1 MPQCGDIFYTLEPAR
16 RVTPKAMS
24 PLVQIAPSS
33 FHCFYTSA
41 SISNPVKT
49 EPNTNRKLF
58 RRTSIP
64 NTKHQPPNLSRQ
76 ARILNAPTLFHRQ
89 NQPHSRNGVPDQQNT
104 PEGAGPA
111 DRRQLGRAEIRRDE
125 RGQVRGRN
133 RSGHYT
139 VSGVVACWRC
149 FGKKETASEDFVLL
163 SLGTIADRFATTGQA

>member
-1 MPQCGDIFYTLEPAR
+1 
-16 RVTPKAMS
+16 MS
-24 PLVQIAPSS
+24 PLVQIARSS
-33 FHCFYTSA
+33 FHCFYLTSA
-41 SISNPVKT
+41 DISNPVKT
-49 EPNTNRKLF
+49 KTTTNRKLF
-58 RRTSIP
+58 RRTSKP
-64 NTKHQPPNLSRQ
+64 NQPPNLSRP

-125 RGQVRGRN
+125 RGQVRGRD